1 MGIIRSYVERFL
13 APAEWLGE
21 ILFGLIMVLTI
32 SLGAGIIIA
41 EGPEATREMLQSIL
55 GCILAWSLIDAM
67 ILVMNRMFERSRTAW
82 LIEAVQKAANEEQ
95 GLAIIQTELEPR
107 LKAVSSEQERVRLYR
122 DVLCNIKAAAVPKTS
137 IQRQDLGGALVT
149 FLLVMFTAVPA
160 IVPFLFINERHL
172 ALRVSNCLL
181 LGTLFFVGVFWAREA
196 KTNPRLTGLCVML
209 VGMIMVGIAKVLGG

>member
-1 MGIIRSYVERFL
+1 MASIRSYVEPFL

-41 EGPEATREMLQSIL
+41 EGPEATRKMLQSML
-55 GCILAWSLIDAM
+55 GCIFAWSLIDAM
-67 ILVMNRMFERSRTAW
+67 IFAMNRMFERSRTAW
-82 LIEAVQKAANEEQ
+82 LIEAVQKSANEEQ
-95 GLAIIQTELEPR
+95 GLAIIQKELEPR

-122 DVLCNIKAAAVPKTS
+122 DVLCRIKTAAVPNTS
-137 IQRQDLGGALVT
+137 IQPEDLSGALVT

-160 IVPFLFINERHL
+160 IVPFLFINAGHV
-172 ALRVSNCLL
+172 ALRVSNGLL
-181 LGTLFFVGVFWAREA
+181 LVTLFFVGVFWAREA